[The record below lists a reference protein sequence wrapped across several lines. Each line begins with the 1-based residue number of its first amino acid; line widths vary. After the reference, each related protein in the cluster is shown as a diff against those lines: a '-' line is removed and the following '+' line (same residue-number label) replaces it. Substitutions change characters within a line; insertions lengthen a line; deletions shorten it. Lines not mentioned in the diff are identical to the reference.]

1 MNKEIRLGI
10 GVAIFCVLL
19 FLGVLFVGN
28 LSLNDSDEG
37 SGTEISGTEN
47 SVLEE
52 ESEEQEN
59 TEQNTEIVEEEST
72 GVDDTENPGNTESVE
87 NAENVENSG
96 DDEYLN
102 FAIADVDNYVNVRQ
116 EPNTDSEILG
126 KIYDGAVAQ
135 ILKTVGEG
143 DDLWFQIV
151 SGKVEGF
158 IKAEFFIHGDE
169 AAAVMD
175 QYVSKYIKVNADRL
189 NVREGQTT
197 DSRRIGYVCAGEEL
211 KLLEDCGEW
220 LHVQYADEI
229 KGYVAA
235 QYVTIAE
242 EYTYAKNEEDEK
254 AEREYVAE
262 LKDRAGIS
270 DTVVKENTTI
280 TVKPPSTTYSTSV
293 ELRKAIIDYAMQYLG
308 DRYVHGGQSLAT
320 GTDCSGFTMCVLA
333 EFGIYINRTPQGQYT
348 GAGRPISY
356 SEIQPGDI
364 ICYSSN
370 GGKSC
375 THVAFYIGNGKILH
389 AANSKDGVKISSATY
404 TDIYGVRNV
413 ID

>member
-28 LSLNDSDEG
+28 LSMNDSDEG
-37 SGTEISGTEN
+37 RETEIIGTEN
-47 SVLEE
+47 HVSEE
-52 ESEEQEN
+52 ESQTQEN
-59 TEQNTEIVEEEST
+59 TEQTTEIVEEEST
-72 GVDDTENPGNTESVE
+72 GVDDTENVDNT
-87 NAENVENSG
+87 ENVENSG
-96 DDEYLN
+96 ADEYLN

-116 EPNTDSEILG
+116 EPNTDSEVLG

-151 SGKVEGF
+151 SGNVEGY

-242 EYTYAKNEEDEK
+242 EYTYAKNAEDEK

-270 DTVVKENTTI
+270 DTVVRENTTI

-320 GTDCSGFTMCVLA
+320 GTDCSGFTMYVLA
-333 EFGIYINRTPQGQYT
+333 EFGIYISRTPQGQYT
-348 GAGRPISY
+348 GAGRGISY

-375 THVAFYIGNGKILH
+375 THVAFYIGNGQILH

-404 TDIYGVRNV
+404 TNIYGVRNV

>member
-1 MNKEIRLGI
+1 MKKNIKLGVE
-10 GVAIFCVLL
+10 VAILCVLL
-19 FLGVLFVGN
+19 FAGVFFA
-28 LSLNDSDEG
+28 G
-37 SGTEISGTEN
+37 SITKEN
-47 SVLEE
+47 SNREEIE
-52 ESEEQEN
+52 ESETGNTEILDSEILTEDFGTEDVGTEEDVEN
-59 TEQNTEIVEEEST
+59 TEV
-72 GVDDTENPGNTESVE
+72 VDENE
-87 NAENVENSG
+87 NNEDN
-96 DDEYLN
+96 EYVN
-102 FAIADVDNYVNVRQ
+102 FAIADVDNYVNVRK
-116 EPNTDSEILG
+116 EPNTDAEILG

-135 ILKTVGEG
+135 ILETVGEG
-143 DDLWFQIV
+143 DNQWFQIV
-151 SGKVEGF
+151 SGNVEGY
-158 IKAEFFIHGDE
+158 IKAEFFIHGND

-220 LHVQYADEI
+220 LHVQYTDEI

-242 EYTYAKNEEDEK
+242 EYIYAKNADDEK
-254 AEREYVAE
+254 EELAFIKE

-270 DTVVKENTTI
+270 ESVVKEETTI
-280 TVKPPSTTYSTSV
+280 TVQPPSTTYSTSV

-320 GTDCSGFTMCVLA
+320 GTDCSGFTMYVLA
-333 EFGIYINRTPQGQYT
+333 EFGISISRTPQGQYT
-348 GAGRPISY
+348 GAGRAISY

-370 GGKSC
+370 GEKSC
-375 THVAFYIGNGKILH
+375 THVAFYIGDGKILH

-404 TDIYGVRNV
+404 ANIYGVRNV